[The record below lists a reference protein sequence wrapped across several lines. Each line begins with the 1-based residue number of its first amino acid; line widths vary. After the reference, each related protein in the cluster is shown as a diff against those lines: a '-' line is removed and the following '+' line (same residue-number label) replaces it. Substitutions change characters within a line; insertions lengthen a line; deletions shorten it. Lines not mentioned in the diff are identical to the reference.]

1 MSNNLK
7 FTRMEI
13 LTNAIIS
20 GTQKEITFMGATFIL
35 PIIPIN
41 ITGEK
46 KRLQYAEDKARK
58 LLITLNS

>member
-1 MSNNLK
+1 
-7 FTRMEI
+7 MEI

-35 PIIPIN
+35 PIIPAS